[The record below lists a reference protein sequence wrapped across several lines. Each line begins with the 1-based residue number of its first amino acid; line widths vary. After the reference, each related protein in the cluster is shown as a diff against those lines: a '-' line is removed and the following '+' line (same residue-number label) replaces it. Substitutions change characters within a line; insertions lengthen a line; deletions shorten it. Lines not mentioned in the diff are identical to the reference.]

1 MVDII
6 QTLTGQLPEPTIT
19 LVEGCGISDEE
30 MERLRNGETALLI
43 TEHGIERAF
52 LIMDE
57 FGAIRGKDCR
67 RFKTINSIHK
77 ERAMGL
83 RRLRGRLDAMQ
94 GDAQATMGAARMTL
108 AAAKAL
114 LEEIQDGVDIKLVRK
129 GEGSILD
136 FLAGKIDELP
146 LRIEIAIEEDDDNAP
161 PKL

>member
-94 GDAQATMGAARMTL
+94 GDAHQTMAASRVTLEAAR
-108 AAAKAL
+108 AL
-114 LEEIQDGVDIKLVRK
+114 LEEIQDGVQIKLVRV
-129 GEGSILD
+129 GEGTLVD
-136 FLAGKIDELP
+136 FFMGRIPELP
-146 LRIEIAIEEDDDNAP
+146 LRIEIAIEEEDE
-161 PKL
+161 